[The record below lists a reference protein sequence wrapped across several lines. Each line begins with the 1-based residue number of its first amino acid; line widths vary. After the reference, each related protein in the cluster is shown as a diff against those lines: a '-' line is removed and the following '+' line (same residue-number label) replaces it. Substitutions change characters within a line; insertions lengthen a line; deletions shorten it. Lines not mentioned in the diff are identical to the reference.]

1 LPNHFLRLEN
11 SWLLSSGFAE
21 DKPGQHILTPAMRGV
36 SADGGITVSGV
47 KKPCSRTWLMNLM
60 SSSVAVADPATG
72 TDRLAVVLIPAGSAS
87 LERAPF

>member
-1 LPNHFLRLEN
+1 MPNHFLRLEN

-36 SADGGITVSGV
+36 SDDGITVSDV
-47 KKPCSRTWLMNLM
+47 KKPCSRTWLLNLM

-72 TDRLAVVLIPAGSAS
+72 TGRLAAVLIPAGSAS